1 MRDICFFS
9 SSHRA
14 RAFRRFPVAFL
25 CHAGAIPPL
34 PRRRKVR
41 PGAPDGSSGVPGRGS
56 LQSEKGSLAQTK
68 KTPGHQKKRV
78 TRNKTG
84 GLFRRTWTGRH
95 AA

>member
-41 PGAPDGSSGVPGRGS
+41 PGAPDGPSGVPGRAVMQRETVCLARPDGPS
-56 LQSEKGSLAQTK
+56 GHKKG
-68 KTPGHQKKRV
+68 RV
-78 TRNKTG
+78 PHGNRPSFTTLK
-84 GLFRRTWTGRH
+84 FVKCCK
-95 AA
+95 